1 MLKHTFHVLVAGIF
15 LLLTACSGNKEP
27 AGQAIKSAQAA
38 YDAAKPDALKY
49 VPEKAHAVETA
60 LSAARASFDKGDY
73 DAALSTANSVIPA
86 VGDLTAAAATKKEEL
101 T

>member
-49 VPEKAHAVETA
+49 VPEKAQA
-60 LSAARASFDKGDY
+60 G
-73 DAALSTANSVIPA
+73 IPRQMRGTGGA
-86 VGDLTAAAATKKEEL
+86 KWPTN
-101 T
+101 